1 MLVLCFGLDFKYH
14 PRDLTGGEGVLLH
27 HGGVL
32 TNKGSQLPLSNV
44 LFSWDVSGNY
54 STKST
59 MAECVK
65 PIYLGCVFEL
75 SLRAFETSQICWGV
89 GVGRS
94 KIPIQVRLSCLRL
107 NN

>member
-1 MLVLCFGLDFKYH
+1 MLVLCFGLDLKSQ
-14 PRDLTGGEGVLLH
+14 PGISPGVEGVLLH

-32 TNKGSQLPLSNV
+32 TNKGSQFPLSNV

-59 MAECVK
+59 IADCVK
-65 PIYLGCVFEL
+65 SLYLGCVFEL

-89 GVGRS
+89 GWGERRYPY
-94 KIPIQVRLSCLRL
+94 KLGYLA
-107 NN
+107 

>member
-1 MLVLCFGLDFKYH
+1 MLVLCFGLDFKSH
-14 PRDLTGGEGVLLH
+14 PRDLTGGGAPGISPGVEGVLLH

-32 TNKGSQLPLSNV
+32 TNKGSQFPLLNV

-65 PIYLGCVFEL
+65 PLYFGCVFEL

-89 GVGRS
+89 GWGDR
-94 KIPIQVRLSCLRL
+94 R
-107 NN
+107 